1 MIAIKV
7 NKAGTGS
14 GRLNGDKQDAD
25 IDFINDNLDA
35 VVPIIPQ
42 LMQRGST
49 ERGFIEQVLASNA
62 PSLNNGIL

>member
-14 GRLNGDKQDAD
+14 GRIKDDQDAD

-49 ERGFIEQVLASNA
+49 ERGFIEQLIASNA